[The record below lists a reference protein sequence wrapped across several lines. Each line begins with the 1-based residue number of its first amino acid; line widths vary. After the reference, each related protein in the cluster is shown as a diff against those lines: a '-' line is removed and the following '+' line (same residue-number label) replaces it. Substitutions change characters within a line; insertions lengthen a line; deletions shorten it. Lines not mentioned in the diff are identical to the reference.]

1 MTAVIELVRPDH
13 RSALH
18 LLFAACSPETVQLRF
33 RARLSALPAAY
44 LESLLTGPPEL
55 HDAVVARDFDS
66 GTVVGLGSLALPD
79 QSRPETGELG
89 LLLVDAWQRRGV
101 GRAMAEVLL
110 ARARVRGVTR
120 LVAEVAHGR
129 SALLAALARHAEP
142 VARRSA
148 REGVTGLYRLDQPSS
163 LLLEVGHRDGS
174 IGAGSA
180 QAVQATQAVQARTA

>member
-33 RARLSALPAAY
+33 RARLPALPAAY
-44 LESLLTGPPEL
+44 LESLLAGPPEL
-55 HDAVVARDFDS
+55 HDAVVASDRDS

-79 QSRPETGELG
+79 QSQPDTGELG
-89 LLLVDAWQRRGV
+89 LLVVDGWQRRGI
-101 GRAMAEVLL
+101 GRGMTEVLV
-110 ARARVRGVTR
+110 ARARVRGVSR

-129 SALLAALARHAEP
+129 SALLAALARQVGP
-142 VARRSA
+142 GARHST

-163 LLLEVGHRDGS
+163 PLLEVGHHDGS
-174 IGAGSA
+174 THVGN
-180 QAVQATQAVQARTA
+180 AVQARTA